1 MADIALVTAN
11 KVEIVESF
19 EQMTLP
25 TAETVHP
32 GQVARVDASLGKF
45 TKGNVSSAT
54 EEAIYGIATGGV
66 ANVAGQ
72 PITCIRKG
80 VLDGFDLSGLDY
92 WAPVYLSATDGGLAD
107 APDDYGDTI
116 VGRVIPGTSTTLG
129 TAYDKL
135 LLVDIPLRVA

>member
-1 MADIALVTAN
+1 MADLTLVTAN

-32 GQVARVDASLGKF
+32 GQAARLDASTGKF
-45 TKGNVSSAT
+45 TKGNDSSAT
-54 EEAIYGIATGGV
+54 EEGIYGIATGGV

-72 PITCIRKG
+72 PVTAVRHG
-80 VLDGFDLSGLDY
+80 VLDGYDLSGLDY
-92 WAPVYLSATDGGLAD
+92 WDPIYLSSTDGALAD
-107 APDDYGDTI
+107 APGDYSDVI
-116 VGRVIPGTSTTLG
+116 IGRVIPGTSTTLG

-135 LLVDIPLRVA
+135 LLVDIPLRGA

>member
-1 MADIALVTAN
+1 MANLSLVTAN

-25 TAETVHP
+25 TAEAVNP
-32 GQVARVDASLGKF
+32 GQVARLDASTGKF
-45 TKGNVSSAT
+45 TKGNASSAA
-54 EEAIYGIATGGV
+54 EEAIYGIATGAV
-66 ANVAGQ
+66 ANTAGT
-72 PITCIRKG
+72 PVTAIRKG

-92 WAPVYLSATDGGLAD
+92 WDPVYLSATDGALAD

-116 VGRVIPGTSTTLG
+116 IGRVIPGTSTTLG

-135 LLVDIPLRVA
+135 LLVDIPLRTI

>member
-25 TAETVHP
+25 TAEAVNP
-32 GQVARVDASLGKF
+32 GQVARLDGSTGKF
-45 TKGNVSSAT
+45 TKGNASSAT

-72 PITCIRKG
+72 PVTVIRHG
-80 VLDGFDLSGLDY
+80 VLDGFDLSGLNY
-92 WAPVYLSATDGGLAD
+92 WAPVYLSSTDGGLAN

-116 VGRVIPGTSTTLG
+116 IGRVIPGTSTTLG

-135 LLVDIPLRVA
+135 LLVDVQLRTQ

>member
-1 MADIALVTAN
+1 MADLTLVTAN

-32 GQVARVDASLGKF
+32 GQAARLDASTGKF
-45 TKGNVSSAT
+45 TKGNTSSAT

-72 PITCIRKG
+72 PVTCIRKG
-80 VLDGFDLSGLDY
+80 VIDGFDLSGLDY
-92 WAPVYLSATDGGLAD
+92 WAPVYLSSTDGALAD
-107 APDDYGDTI
+107 APDDYGDMI

-129 TAYDKL
+129 TAFDKL
-135 LLVDIPLRVA
+135 LLVDIPLKAI

>member
-1 MADIALVTAN
+1 MADLSLVTAN

-32 GQVARVDASLGKF
+32 GQVARLDSSTGKL
-45 TKGNVSSAT
+45 TKGNDSSAT

-72 PITCIRKG
+72 PVTVIRHG
-80 VLDGFDLSGLDY
+80 VLDGFDLSGLAY
-92 WAPVYLSATDGGLAD
+92 WAPVYLSDTDGALSD
-107 APDDYGDTI
+107 APGDYSDTI
-116 VGRVIPGTSTTLG
+116 IARVIPGTSTTLG

-135 LLVDIPLRVA
+135 LLVDVPLRNT

>member
-1 MADIALVTAN
+1 MADLALVTAN
-11 KVEIVESF
+11 KIEVVESF

-32 GQVARVDASLGKF
+32 GQVARIDTSNGKW
-45 TKGNVSSAT
+45 TKGHAGSSA

-72 PITCIRKG
+72 PVTCIRHG

-92 WAPVYLSATDGGLAD
+92 WAPVYLSTTDGALAD
-107 APDDYGDTI
+107 APDDYGDTVI
-116 VGRVIPGTSTTLG
+116 GRVIPGTATTLG

-135 LLVDIPLRVA
+135 LLVDISLRIA

>member
-1 MADIALVTAN
+1 MADLALVTAN

-25 TAETVHP
+25 TGETVHP
-32 GQVARVDASLGKF
+32 GQAARVDPSTGKW
-45 TKGNVSSAT
+45 TKGNTSSAV
-54 EEAIYGIATGGV
+54 EEAIYGIATGAV

-72 PITCIRKG
+72 PVTVIRHG

-92 WAPVYLSATDGGLAD
+92 WDPVYLSATDGALAD
-107 APDDYGDTI
+107 APDDYGDTV
-116 VGRVIPGTSTTLG
+116 VGRVIPGTATTLG

-135 LLVDIPLRVA
+135 LLVDLPLRIA

>member
-1 MADIALVTAN
+1 MADLTLVTAN

-32 GQVARVDASLGKF
+32 GQAARVDASTGKF
-45 TKGNVSSAT
+45 TKGNDSSAT
-54 EEAIYGIATGGV
+54 EEGIYGIATGGV

-72 PITCIRKG
+72 PVTVIRHG

-92 WAPVYLSATDGGLAD
+92 WDPV
-107 APDDYGDTI
+107 
-116 VGRVIPGTSTTLG
+116 
-129 TAYDKL
+129 
-135 LLVDIPLRVA
+135 

>member
-1 MADIALVTAN
+1 MADLTLVTAN

-32 GQVARVDASLGKF
+32 GQVARLDASTGKF
-45 TKGNVSSAT
+45 TKGNASSAT

-72 PITCIRKG
+72 PITAIRHG

-92 WAPVYLSATDGGLAD
+92 WDPVYLSFTDGALAD
-107 APDDYGDTI
+107 APDDYSDLVI
-116 VGRVIPGTSTTLG
+116 GRVIPGTSTTLG

-135 LLVDIPLRVA
+135 LLVDISLKNI